1 MLRKTIVW
9 VTLLLGIAILGRGQ
23 QSPDEFFKVKVG
35 ADRTLV
41 VYPDIVRYFHYLGR
55 ESARIKVTDE
65 GTSTLGN
72 PLILA
77 FISSQQ
83 NIENLDDLI
92 HINQKLAQPDT
103 ISNREAHDLLKKAKV
118 FVLVT
123 AAIHASEI
131 AASQMAMPLAHQL
144 AVTGEEKC
152 KQILDNVVIL
162 LMPSINPDGN
172 IMVTDWYRKNLDTEY
187 EGCRMPYLYHHYAG
201 HDTNRDFFMLNLK
214 ETGVVNAVLHR
225 RYFPHIF
232 LDMHQMGKTGPRMFI
247 PPFKDPLNQNLDPL
261 LLRTTNLIG
270 SFMAFKLQQEG
281 KSGVASAYAFD
292 AYWPG
297 GSKNTAWYKNVVG
310 VLTEMASVDTAS
322 PVYVEANELQVSS
335 KGLPEYKAQVNFPDP
350 WSGGW
355 WHLKDII
362 DYETIAVR
370 ALIEVAGQNREYVVS
385 NFYKMGIES
394 IKRGESESPYA
405 YVIPA
410 DQWDR
415 PAAFTFLKTME
426 AHGIKIFRAQK
437 EFVCRKKIYERGSH
451 VIPMSQPYRR
461 FIKVMMERQHYPEIR
476 QMRGGPIL
484 EPYDAA
490 GWTLPLQMGIDYD
503 EINSPIALE
512 GETFSAAQ
520 NIDYPPETIGGPA
533 DGDTYLISARCNRSL
548 IVINRLLKVGV
559 PVSRICRTDSSGAI
573 PCGTFLVRTAG
584 VSSAEFKKMLK
595 GTGLD
600 AKKTF
605 LKNKSA
611 AIKIKKPIIG
621 IYQSYVP
628 SIDEGWTR
636 WVLDHFEFSYTVLH
650 NSDFKNKKLSK
661 KFDVI
666 IFPDMTRSIIVDGKY
681 SRPRPYYNPNTHP
694 NFKGGIGK
702 TGIQT
707 LKDFV
712 KAGGTLILLDSATE
726 IGIQDFSLPLT
737 NKLKNLDKDKFYC
750 PGSILKI
757 EIDPHDPLAWGMP
770 AEGVIFFS
778 HSPAFNTRLPAS
790 QHIDRKVVASFAAR
804 DPHLLSGYIKGEK
817 WLNRAAVIVRF
828 DYYNGHVI
836 VMGGRVQHRAQTFA
850 TFKFLFNAIL
860 YPDHV

>member
-9 VTLLLGIAILGRGQ
+9 VILLLGMVLLGFGQ
-23 QSPDEFFKVKVG
+23 QSPDEFFNVKIG

-41 VYPDIVRYFHYLGR
+41 GYPDIVRYFQYLDR

-65 GTSTLGN
+65 GASTLGN
-72 PLILA
+72 PMILA
-77 FISSQQ
+77 FISSEQ
-83 NIENLDDLI
+83 NIKNLDDLI
-92 HINQKLAQPDT
+92 QINRKLAQPDT
-103 ISNREAHDLLKKAKV
+103 ISNQEALDLLERSKV
-118 FVLVT
+118 FVLIT

-144 AVTGEEKC
+144 AVTDEKKC
-152 KQILDNVVIL
+152 KRILDDVVIL

-214 ETGVVNAVLHR
+214 ETRVVNAVLHR

-297 GSKNTAWYKNVVG
+297 GTKNTAWYKNVVG
-310 VLTEMASVDTAS
+310 VLTELASVDTAS
-322 PVYVEANELQVSS
+322 PVYVEANELRVSS

-350 WSGGW
+350 WRGGW

-362 DYETIAVR
+362 DYEMTAVK
-370 ALIEVAGQNREYVVS
+370 ALIEVAGQNREYVIS

-394 IKRGESESPYA
+394 IKRGESEPPYA

-415 PAAFTFLKTME
+415 PAAFTFLKKME

-437 EFVCRKKIYERGSH
+437 EFVCRNKIYKQGSH
-451 VIPMSQPYRR
+451 VIFMNQPYRR

-512 GETFSAAQ
+512 EETFSTAQ

-533 DGDTYLISARCNRSL
+533 DGNTYLIPARCNRSL
-548 IVINRLLKVGV
+548 IVINRLLKAGI
-559 PVSRICRTDSSGAI
+559 PVSRICPTGSSGAI
-573 PCGTFLVRTAG
+573 PCGTFLVRTSD
-584 VSSAEFKKMLK
+584 VPSAEFKRMLK

-600 AKKTF
+600 VRRDF
-605 LKNKSA
+605 LKNQSA
-611 AIKIKKPIIG
+611 AIKIKKPRIG

-650 NSDFKNKKLSK
+650 NPDFKNKKLSK

-666 IFPDMTRSIIVDGKY
+666 IFADMIRSIIVDGKY
-681 SRPRPYYNPNTHP
+681 GGPRSYYNPNTHP
-694 NFKGGIGK
+694 DFKGGIEK
-702 TGIQT
+702 TGSQA

-712 KAGGTLILLDSATE
+712 KAGGTLILLDSASE
-726 IGIQDFSLPLT
+726 IAIQDFSLPLT
-737 NKLKNLDKDKFYC
+737 NKLKRLRGDKFYC

-770 AEGVIFFS
+770 PEGVIFFS
-778 HSPAFNTRLPAS
+778 NSPAFNTQLPAS
-790 QHIDRKVVASFAAR
+790 PHIDRKVVASFAVR
-804 DPHLLSGYIKGEK
+804 EPHLLSGYVKGEK

-836 VMGGRVQHRAQTFA
+836 VMGGRVQHRAQTSA
-850 TFKFLFNAIL
+850 TFKFFFNAIL
-860 YPDHV
+860 YPNHV